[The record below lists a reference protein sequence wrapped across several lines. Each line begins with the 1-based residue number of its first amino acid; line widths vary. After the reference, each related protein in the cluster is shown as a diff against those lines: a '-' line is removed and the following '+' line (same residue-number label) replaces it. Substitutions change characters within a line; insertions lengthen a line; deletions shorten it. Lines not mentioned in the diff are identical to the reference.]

1 MPDPTRSVLVTG
13 ATGLQG
19 GATARA
25 LLARGWDVRALVR
38 TTDSPPAQR
47 LEQEGVTLVQGDL
60 GDPASLTR
68 AMDGVYGVFSVQNF
82 VPVGPG
88 GEIWQ
93 GRTVADAARAARVEH
108 VVYSSVGGAERE
120 TGIPHF
126 DSKRAIERYLERS
139 GLRTTMLR
147 PTFFMDN
154 FLAHPPTVEDGATV
168 IRLALKPHTRVQLIA
183 VDDIGA
189 FAADA
194 FEQPGRYAGQA
205 VELAGDELTATEL
218 AAAFGVA
225 AGLPGRFEELPLQAV
240 ASHPYIPFASDIA
253 LMFDW
258 FQRAGYQADI
268 SDLRTRRPDLLDVP
282 QWLLR
287 VGWKPATSG

>member
-1 MPDPTRSVLVTG
+1 MTDPTHSVLVTG

-38 TTDSPPAQR
+38 TPDSPSAQR
-47 LEQEGVTLVQGDL
+47 LAQEGITLVPGDFN
-60 GDPASLTR
+60 DPASLIR
-68 AMDGVYGVFSVQNF
+68 AMDGVYGIFSVQNF
-82 VPVGPG
+82 APAGPG

-93 GRTVADAARAARVEH
+93 GRAVADAAQAARVQH
-108 VVYSSVGGAERE
+108 VVYTSVGGAERE

-126 DSKRAIERYLERS
+126 DSKRTIERYLDRS
-139 GLRTTMLR
+139 GLRTTVLR

-154 FLAHPPTVEDGATV
+154 FLAHPPTVENGSLV
-168 IRLALKPHTRVQLIA
+168 MRLALKPETRVQLVA

-194 FEQPGRYAGQA
+194 FQQPAEYAGKA
-205 VELAGDELTATEL
+205 VELAGDELTATEM
-218 AAAFGVA
+218 AAAFGAA
-225 AGLPGRFEELPLQAV
+225 AGLPGRFEELPLEAV
-240 ASHPYIPFASDIA
+240 ASHPYIPFASEIA

-268 SDLRTRRPDLLDVP
+268 TELRRHRPSLLNLP
-282 QWLLR
+282 QWLQR
-287 VGWKPATSG
+287 VGWKP